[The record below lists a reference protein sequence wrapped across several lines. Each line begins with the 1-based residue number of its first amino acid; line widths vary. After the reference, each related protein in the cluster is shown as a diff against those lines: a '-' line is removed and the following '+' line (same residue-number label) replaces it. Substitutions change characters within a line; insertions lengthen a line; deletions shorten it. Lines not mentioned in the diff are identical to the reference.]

1 MNNNRE
7 LTSNKEPE
15 SSLNMSVEMVK
26 SMSKSM
32 MGSIK
37 SIAGSNL
44 NQSMTDKPNL
54 SMRSSKVIQNIAKK
68 AVEPATSLG
77 GKDLIGLFA
86 KGKNLS

>member
-1 MNNNRE
+1 M
-7 LTSNKEPE
+7 
-15 SSLNMSVEMVK
+15 EMVK
-26 SMSKSM
+26 SLSKSM
-32 MGSIK
+32 MGSVK

-44 NQSMTDKPNL
+44 NQSMSQKPDL

-77 GKDLIGLFA
+77 GKDLMSLFA